1 MDILRHLSKDIGK
14 HGLLDSNTE
23 ADTEI
28 WRQTLLKRRHE
39 LLKTDR

>member
-14 HGLLDSNTE
+14 HGLLE

-28 WRQTLLKRRHE
+28 WRQTLLKR
-39 LLKTDR
+39 